1 MLVAERVMVVISS
14 STSFADVGYI
24 KHVVIL
30 MVNVKRIA
38 SLKCQ
43 SCANEQRG
51 IAQNCPGIELNAQ
64 SFEIVENFWVQM
76 KCYDKDQE
84 WMEKLQS
91 FNTFAN

>member
-1 MLVAERVMVVISS
+1 MVVISS

-24 KHVVIL
+24 KPVMIL

-43 SCANEQRG
+43 SCNEQRG
-51 IAQNCPGIELNAQ
+51 IAQNCPGIQLNAQ

-76 KCYDKDQE
+76 KCYNKDQE
-84 WMEKLQS
+84 WMDELQN

>member
-24 KHVVIL
+24 KPVMIL

-43 SCANEQRG
+43 SCAMSKE
-51 IAQNCPGIELNAQ
+51 A
-64 SFEIVENFWVQM
+64 
-76 KCYDKDQE
+76 
-84 WMEKLQS
+84 
-91 FNTFAN
+91 